1 MSRTARDVTF
11 GLVAVAAVVIASLLG
26 QWATFPNL
34 VPWYASLAKPGFN
47 PPNWVFAPVWTVLYA
62 LMAFAAWRILRLPAA
77 TPGRGAA
84 LVAFFGQ
91 LVLNVAW
98 SWLFFAAHSPLLGI
112 VDIVP
117 QWVLVVVTAALFM
130 RLDAVAGW
138 CLVPLA
144 LWVAYAGVLTVSIF
158 MLNG

>member
-84 LVAFFGQ
+84 LVAFFAQ

>member
-117 QWVLVVVTAALFM
+117 QWVLVVVAAVLFM

-144 LWVAYAGVLTVSIF
+144 LWVAYAGVLTVSIW

>member
-11 GLVAVAAVVIASLLG
+11 ELVAVAAVVIASLLG

-47 PPNWVFAPVWTVLYA
+47 PPNWVFAPVWTVLYV

-84 LVAFFGQ
+84 LVAFFAQ

-117 QWVLVVVTAALFM
+117 QWVLIVVTAALFM

-158 MLNG
+158 MFNG

>member
-117 QWVLVVVTAALFM
+117 QWVLVVVAAVLFM

>member
-1 MSRTARDVTF
+1 
-11 GLVAVAAVVIASLLG
+11 
-26 QWATFPNL
+26 
-34 VPWYASLAKPGFN
+34 
-47 PPNWVFAPVWTVLYA
+47 
-62 LMAFAAWRILRLPAA
+62 MAFAVWRILRLPAA

-117 QWVLVVVTAALFM
+117 QWVLVVVAAALFM